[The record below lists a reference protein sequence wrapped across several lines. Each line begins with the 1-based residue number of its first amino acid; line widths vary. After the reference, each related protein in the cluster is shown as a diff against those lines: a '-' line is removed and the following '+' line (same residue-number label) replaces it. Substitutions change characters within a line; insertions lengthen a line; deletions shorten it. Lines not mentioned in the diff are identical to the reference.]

1 MELITEDITAYRRW
15 GLAYDGWEQYRRPKE
30 DFDEAILI
38 VPWIGGV
45 YAVRGVANALLG
57 RESASLRDIDLA
69 AQRGLDRRLVERA
82 IRQER
87 AKSGTRAL
95 GLATLQADR
104 KELEI

>member
-1 MELITEDITAYRRW
+1 MGPGLRRL
-15 GLAYDGWEQYRRPKE
+15 GTGRPRE

-57 RESASLRDIDLA
+57 RDSASLRDIDLA

-82 IRQER
+82 IKLER
-87 AKSGTRAL
+87 SKAGNQGL
-95 GLATLQADR
+95 GASNSPRLIEKDL
-104 KELEI
+104 KK